1 MLDFDR
7 WLICRDVFG
16 IPPSLEEQ
24 DRERAAEIA
33 QLDLELAGQE
43 EEEPEPPPSH
53 IEDPSPTGYES
64 GFPFGF

>member
-1 MLDFDR
+1 MNDDHEDR
-7 WLICRDVFG
+7 
-16 IPPSLEEQ
+16 
-24 DRERAAEIA
+24 IA
-33 QLDLELAGQE
+33 QLDIELAGQA